1 MNEFSAASF
10 SFVRCKEYLGV
21 NLRFLGSKGGIM
33 ATRSRRSLRGRL
45 TDSQRDEMLIRMVD
59 QLDSL
64 HIRLSNEQE
73 AIQAPQY
80 PMYEWARGLL
90 ERRHEVCD
98 TAGDITKIVR
108 MEVTNFEGKV
118 DATQFVDW
126 LVVIEE
132 YFNWYDMMDDRRV
145 RFTKMKL
152 VGLAKVW
159 WTGIEGNN
167 SRMGLPPISTRQ
179 EMKAKLREKYMPI
192 NYYDKLCDQL
202 INLRQNNMPVVEY
215 IQKFDKLKTRSQI
228 VEDHRQTLARFK
240 AGLRSEIK
248 RELLHQP
255 LYSLEHAF
263 QVALEMEEYVGH
275 SSHRKPEAMT
285 MESAQ
290 KKLHDTSR
298 SVKPGSSHP
307 FNPPTGFK
315 SSSSQVVDPKAPKM
329 EEEDWR
335 RTSIFQMLVQCGNQ
349 AQKLIIDSDSCM
361 NVVLASMVERL
372 KLPVEPHPQ
381 PYKVAWINNMSIPVN
396 QSHIILGRPWLYDR
410 DVHHCGKE
418 NTYSFM
424 FKNQKVVLKPMTVAE
439 MGKYQIQKSTK
450 VVEGM
455 KRSLHILT
463 KNKFQHESKENG
475 VIYAVIMK
483 KVGSISSIP
492 KKAAELLN
500 DFSDIGPVDLPSELP
515 PLHNIQHSIDFMSGS
530 QLPNFPAYRMNPIE
544 WQLAPIPRLDDML
557 DMMAGSYIFSKIDL
571 KRGYHQIQLRP
582 EDEWKTAF
590 KIKDGLEVDPNKVK
604 AILEWPVPSTLS
616 FSTIMAPITDCRKK
630 NQFKRLTE
638 ALVLQLPD
646 FSKVFEVAC
655 DALNVGIGGVLS
667 QERHPIAFFSEKLNE
682 AKQKY
687 SIYDKEYYVVV
698 QTLHYW
704 CHYLLPKGFVLYF
717 DHEALKY
724 VNSQKKL
731 NHRHGKWVSL
741 LQEYTFVIRHK
752 SGVENKATDA
762 LSQVVYILSSMA
774 IQALGFDLLKWDY
787 NSCKDFNILYDA
799 LAAGIA
805 GAYPDFSLH
814 DGYITSRAID
824 MGIAFW
830 RSSRS
835 FWKR

>member
-21 NLRFLGSKGGIM
+21 KPKV
-33 ATRSRRSLRGRL
+33 SRRRL
-45 TDSQRDEMLIRMVD
+45 TDSQRDEMLIRMED

-64 HIRLSNEQE
+64 HIRLSNRITQ
-73 AIQAPQY
+73 
-80 PMYEWARGLL
+80 
-90 ERRHEVCD
+90 RRHEVCD

-108 MEVTNFEGKV
+108 MEFPDFEGKV

-126 LVVIEE
+126 LAVIEE

-145 RFTKMKL
+145 RFAKMKL

-159 WTGIEGNN
+159 WT
-167 SRMGLPPISTRQ
+167 
-179 EMKAKLREKYMPI
+179 AI
-192 NYYDKLCDQL
+192 NYYDKLCDHL
-202 INLRQNNMPVVEY
+202 FNLRQNNMPVVEY
-215 IQKFDKLKTRSQI
+215 MQKFDELKTRSQI

-255 LYSLEHAF
+255 LYSLEHTF
-263 QVALEMEEYVGH
+263 QVALDMEEYVGH
-275 SSHRKPEAMT
+275 SFHRKPEAMT

-290 KKLHDTSR
+290 KKLHDTSQ
-298 SVKPGSSHP
+298 SMKPGSSHP

-335 RTSIFQMLVQCGNQ
+335 QTSIFQMLVQCGNQ
-349 AQKLIIDSDSCM
+349 AHKLIVDSDS
-361 NVVLASMVERL
+361 
-372 KLPVEPHPQ
+372 
-381 PYKVAWINNMSIPVN
+381 
-396 QSHIILGRPWLYDR
+396 SHIILGRPWLYDR

-424 FKNQKVVLKPMTVAE
+424 FKNQKVGLKPMTVAE
-439 MGKYQIQKSTK
+439 MGKYRIQKSTK

-455 KRSLHILT
+455 KRKQGYICC
-463 KNKFQHESKENG
+463 NNEENG
-475 VIYAVIMK
+475 MK
-483 KVGSISSIP
+483 DAGNISSIP

-500 DFSDIGPVDLPSELP
+500 NFSDIGPVDLPSELP

-544 WQLAPIPRLDDML
+544 SAELKTLAPIPWLDDML

-571 KRGYHQIQLRP
+571 RVGI
-582 EDEWKTAF
+582 
-590 KIKDGLEVDPNKVK
+590 IKYGLEVDPNKVK
-604 AILEWPVPSTLS
+604 AILEWPVPSTLQELRSFHVLSTFYGRFIRS
-616 FSTIMAPITDCRKK
+616 FSTIMAPITDCMKK
-630 NQFKRLTE
+630 NQFVWTKATTKAFEEIKKRLTK
-638 ALVLQLPD
+638 ALVLQLPI
-646 FSKVFEVAC
+646 FQKYLKKASYC
-655 DALNVGIGGVLS
+655 I
-667 QERHPIAFFSEKLNE
+667 FSEKLNE

-687 SIYDKEYYVVV
+687 SIYDKEFYVMV
-698 QTLHYW
+698 QTLRYW
-704 CHYLLPKGFVLYF
+704 CHYLLPKEFVLYF

-724 VNSQKKL
+724 VNSQKKH

-752 SGVENKATDA
+752 SGVENKAADA
-762 LSQVVYILSSMA
+762 LSQV
-774 IQALGFDLLKWDY
+774 WDY
-787 NSCKDFNILYDA
+787 NSYKDFNIIYDA

-814 DGYITSRAID
+814 DGYLFKGPTFAYLTHHFES
-824 MGIAFW
+824 
-830 RSSRS
+830 
-835 FWKR
+835 K